1 LAVAAEHS
9 STIEYPLG
17 QRGDVVAKRLTHG
30 LKAAVNHNNQSFL
43 REGLSAE
50 VVATSFG
57 HVGGPGS
64 GKMTIRRPIEV
75 PLLAVQHRRSVSAR
89 GAAMLERVMSNWY

>member
-1 LAVAAEHS
+1 MAVAAEHG
-9 STIEYPLG
+9 STIKCPLG
-17 QRGDVVAKRLTHG
+17 QRGDVVAKRLTDG

-50 VVATSFG
+50 VVATSLG

-64 GKMTIRRPIEV
+64 GKVTIRQSIEV
-75 PLLAVQHRRSVSAR
+75 PLLPVQH
-89 GAAMLERVMSNWY
+89 